1 MGAIIGLVCFR
12 EEKNLASLPV
22 IVSFGGISPAGR
34 SSFHHGYRRM
44 LADVLDAETV
54 KQTYTD
60 LAILMNLLKYKEGA
74 YTDAEGNPVD
84 LDDWLAHHRPHITDH
99 TLVRKL
105 EKNLF
110 DPDAMLTHTASKL
123 SMAESN
129 PISFEMRSRHL
140 PNSIPDN
147 WKVETLNDGTDKVRV
162 TIEGDLEVLFKD
174 ARTSTVNSAGQLPSG
189 FKPDKLYASRS
200 HPRGLQLSV
209 YGASDAL
216 HAMGIDW
223 EEVMSRVSPDE
234 VGVFASSSMTQLDE
248 NGNGGLLQS
257 HLQGKRVSSKQLALG
272 FAEMPADFINAY
284 LLGNVG
290 GTGANVGACATFLYN
305 LKLGMEEIRSG
316 RKRVVVVGDAEA
328 AITPEVIDGFRT
340 MGALAEDKALLALD
354 GGDVVN
360 HRRACRPFSSNCG
373 FTLAEGAQ
381 FVVLFDDALAVE
393 LGANILGAV
402 GDVFVNADG
411 YKKSISSPGVG
422 NYVTMAKAMASAR
435 AIVGDEGIKRSF
447 VQAHGTGTPQN
458 RVTESH
464 ILNEMAKTFGIDNW
478 PVAAVKSYLG
488 HTLAVAAGDQLMS
501 TLGVWQYGI
510 IPAISTIDH
519 IAEDVHDSHLN
530 ILQQNLEVGPEGMDV
545 AILNSKG
552 FGGNNASACILSPH
566 VTRSMLAKKYG
577 DSALA
582 DYAKRNE
589 GVQEKA
595 RQYDEAARKG
605 LAEPVYKFGQDVKE
619 GNDVSLS
626 QSELRISGY
635 ENPISLD
642 IENPYKE
649 MC

>member
-1 MGAIIGLVCFR
+1 M
-12 EEKNLASLPV
+12 ASLPV

-44 LADVLDAETV
+44 LADSLDAETT
-54 KQTYTD
+54 KETYTD
-60 LAILMNLLKYKEGA
+60 LAILMNLLKYQDGS
-74 YTDAEGNPVD
+74 YTDAEGTPVD
-84 LDDWLAHHRPHITDH
+84 LDEWLAHHRPHITDH

-110 DPDAMLTHTASKL
+110 DPDAMLSHTASKL
-123 SMAESN
+123 AAGEGS

-140 PNSIPDN
+140 PNNIPDN
-147 WKVETLNDGTDKVRV
+147 WSVETLNDGTDKVRV
-162 TIEGDLEVLFKD
+162 TIDGDLEVLFKD
-174 ARTSTVNSAGQLPSG
+174 TRTSTVNSAGQLPSG
-189 FKPDKLYASRS
+189 FEPSKLYASRS
-200 HPRGLQLSV
+200 HPRGLQLSI
-209 YGASDAL
+209 YGASDAMHSL
-216 HAMGIDW
+216 GIDW
-223 EEVMSRVSPDE
+223 PQVMAHVSPDE

-257 HLQGKRVSSKQLALG
+257 GLKGKRVSSKQLALG

-284 LLGNVG
+284 VLGNVG

-305 LKLGMEEIRSG
+305 LNQGLEEIRSG
-316 RKRVVVVGDAEA
+316 RKRVVIVGDSEA

-340 MGALAEDKALLALD
+340 MGALAEDKELLALD

-373 FTLAEGAQ
+373 FTLSEGAQ
-381 FVVLFDDALAVE
+381 FVVLFDDALALE

-411 YKKSISSPGVG
+411 FKKSISSPGVG

-435 AIVGDEGIKRSF
+435 AIVGDEGLKRSF

-464 ILNEMAKTFGIDNW
+464 ILNEMAKTFGISNW
-478 PVAAVKSYLG
+478 PVTAVKSYVG

-510 IPAISTIDH
+510 IPGIATIDH
-519 IAEDVHDSHLN
+519 IAEDVHNSDLN
-530 ILQQNLEVGPEGMDV
+530 ILTENLEVGVEGMDV

-552 FGGNNASACILSPH
+552 FGGNNASACILAPH
-566 VTRSMLAKKYG
+566 VTRNMLEKKHG
-577 DSALA
+577 AQALA
-582 DYAKRNE
+582 DYAQRNE
-589 GVQEKA
+589 AVQAKA
-595 RQYDEAARKG
+595 LEYDKAARKG
-605 LAEPVYKFGQDVKE
+605 QSELIYKFGLDVKE
-619 GNDVSLS
+619 GDDVTLT
-626 QSELRISGY
+626 QSELKIAGY
-635 ENPISLD
+635 ENPISLE
-642 IENPYKE
+642 IENPYDD

>member
-1 MGAIIGLVCFR
+1 
-12 EEKNLASLPV
+12 LASLPV

-44 LADVLDAETV
+44 LADVLDTETV

-60 LAILMNLLKYKEGA
+60 LAVLMNLLKFKDGGYV
-74 YTDAEGNPVD
+74 DAQGEPVD
-84 LDDWLAHHRPHITDH
+84 LDEWLAHYRPHITDH

-110 DPDAMLTHTASKL
+110 DPENMPVHAASKISPTGDQPL
-123 SMAESN
+123 
-129 PISFEMRSRHL
+129 SFELRARHL
-140 PNSIPDN
+140 PNTVPDN
-147 WKVETLNDGTDKVRV
+147 WTVEKLEGSDRVRV
-162 TIEGDLEVLFKD
+162 TVAGDLELLFND
-174 ARTSTVNSAGQLPSG
+174 SRASTVNSAGQLPTG
-189 FKPDKLYASRS
+189 FTPDKLYASRS

-209 YGASDAL
+209 YGASDAVNAL
-216 HAMGIDW
+216 GIDW
-223 EEVMSRVSPDE
+223 QKVMSHVSPDE
-234 VGVFASSSMTQLDE
+234 VGVFASSSISQMDE

-257 HLQGKRVSSKQLALG
+257 ALKGKRVSSKQLALG
-272 FAEMPADFINAY
+272 FPEMPADFVNAY
-284 LLGNVG
+284 VLGNVG

-305 LKLGMEEIRSG
+305 LKQGLEEIRSG

-340 MGALAEDKALLALD
+340 MGALAEDKELLALD
-354 GGDVVN
+354 EGDVVN

-381 FVVLFDDALAVE
+381 FVVLFDDELAIE

-411 YKKSISSPGVG
+411 FKKSISSPGVG
-422 NYVTMAKAMASAR
+422 NYVTMAKALASAR

-464 ILNEMAKTFGIDNW
+464 ILNEMAKTFGISNW
-478 PVAAVKSYLG
+478 PVTAVKSYIG

-510 IPAISTIDH
+510 IPGISTIDH
-519 IAEDVHDSHLN
+519 IADDVHNSELN
-530 ILQQNLEVGPEGMDV
+530 ILTENLDVGAEGMDV

-552 FGGNNASACILSPH
+552 FGGNNASASILAPH
-566 VTRSMLAKKYG
+566 VVRKMLEKKHG
-577 DSALA
+577 ADVLA
-582 DYAKRNE
+582 EYTKRNE
-589 GVQEKA
+589 SVKAKSQE
-595 RQYDEAARKG
+595 YDEAARKG
-605 LAEPVYKFGQDVKE
+605 QTELIYKFGLDVKGE
-619 GNDVSLS
+619 DDVSLDK
-626 QSELRISGY
+626 SELRIAGY
-635 ENPISLD
+635 ENPISLEL
-642 IENPYKE
+642 ENPYSD
-649 MC
+649 MS